1 MVLYNTVYLNS
12 FSDTV
17 LLLVKF
23 YNKKKTNLDLGTH
36 FTVRIPSVDFS
47 STWLKL

>member
-1 MVLYNTVYLNS
+1 MVYLNS
-12 FSDTV
+12 FSDPV
-17 LLLVKF
+17 LLLVKL
-23 YNKKKTNLDLGTH
+23 YNKRKQTNLNLETH